1 MPGFSASLPGMQI
14 SGSTQRL
21 FGELCSSG
29 GTFNA
34 IRVMFRSE
42 GFETPPDWEFAET
55 GVRRDLVDAFHHNV
69 DLDDPEQV
77 RRLLRIYDTGIE
89 EFGRSYQEGEMVL
102 DLNAQAMLRGLA
114 RDGVEIEDDHIVV
127 PDPELGTVAFSLNS
141 YTRLDEVGRDAIREH
156 LRRIQRGLKD
166 DAGAAIASSKD
177 LLETVCKIIL
187 DAEGIGYGRKDDLP
201 RLYGR
206 VAETLKL
213 KAESVADSAKG
224 SEAAQKALRS
234 LVTCVHSLS
243 ELRNQLGGHGQSRRS
258 PGKRRHAELAFNS
271 ARTVAEFL
279 LQTWHEQ
286 PRNSAS

>member
-1 MPGFSASLPGMQI
+1 MQI

-34 IRVMFRSE
+34 IRAMFRSE
-42 GFETPPDWEFAET
+42 GFETPADWDFAET
-55 GVRRDLVDAFHHNV
+55 GVRRDLVDAFHHTIDFN
-69 DLDDPEQV
+69 DADQV
-77 RRLLRIYDTGIE
+77 RRVLRVYDTGIE

-102 DLNAQAMLRGLA
+102 DLNAKAMLRGLD
-114 RDGVEIEDDHIVV
+114 RDGVEIEDEHIVF
-127 PDPELGTVAFSLNS
+127 PDPELSTVAFPLSS
-141 YTRLDEVGRDAIREH
+141 YPRLDEAGKDAVREH

-166 DAGAAIASSKD
+166 DAGSAIGSSKD

-187 DAEGIGYGRKDDLP
+187 DAERVEYGRKDDLP
-201 RLYGR
+201 KLYGR
-206 VAETLKL
+206 VADLLRL

-224 SEAAQKALRS
+224 SAAAQQALRS

-243 ELRNQLGGHGQSRRS
+243 ELRNQLGGHGQARRS
-258 PGKRRHAELAFNS
+258 PGRRRHAELAFNS

-286 PRNSAS
+286 PRTRAGEAGTAT